1 MEVFMPTPDLSN
13 KRVAILVTDGFE
25 QEELTSPLAAL
36 KKAGARVDIIAP
48 EMGKVRGWKH
58 TDWGDSFAVDE
69 VVSAVSV
76 EDYDAL
82 VLPGGVINPD
92 QLRQKSEAV
101 AFVRAFVRSGKPV
114 ASICHGPQILIEAD
128 VVRGRAMTSYPSIR
142 TDLINAGARWQDQA
156 AVVDQGLVTSRSP
169 ADLVEFNAAMLEEF
183 AEGRHSAGAARG

>member
-1 MEVFMPTPDLSN
+1 MPTPDLSN

-183 AEGRHSAGAARG
+183 AEGRHSTAAARG